1 MARVDIVTTG
11 GTIASRRDPET
22 ETVRAAVDAEDLVA
36 QVPPLADLAEVRG
49 HPFRLINSWDVTPAM
64 MVELAGYL
72 RRTVADDPPDG
83 VVITHGT
90 DTLEE
95 TAFAL
100 ELLTRDV
107 PFPVVLTGAMLA
119 SDAAGADGPRN
130 LLDAVRVATD
140 PAARDLGVSVVLGG
154 EVHAARYATKTHTTA
169 LDTFASPDI
178 GPVGRVDDG
187 EVRIRWRPERVP
199 AVALDDLPTDVE
211 VDLIRMVSGLGP
223 RQLRAARDGDVAG
236 VVVEGSGSGNV
247 HNEVV
252 AELEALVDAEVPVV
266 LASRCIAGR
275 VTPTYGGR
283 GGGAE
288 LVELGLISAGEL
300 SGSKARVALLLLR
313 AGGADVAAVRRWFAA
328 AG

>member
-1 MARVDIVTTG
+1 
-11 GTIASRRDPET
+11 
-22 ETVRAAVDAEDLVA
+22 
-36 QVPPLADLAEVRG
+36 
-49 HPFRLINSWDVTPAM
+49 M

-72 RRTVADDPPDG
+72 RRTAAEDPPDG

-130 LLDAVRVATD
+130 LLDAVRVAID

-169 LDTFASPDI
+169 LDTFASPDT

-300 SGSKARVALLLLR
+300 SGPKARVALLLLR